1 MSSPYVFATWEQ
13 YLIYLRKSRQDDPN
27 ETIEEVLAKH
37 ETMLQEF
44 AVREFGHK
52 IPEANIYR
60 EVVSGESIDAREEI
74 KRVLSRIEDPDIK
87 GVIVIEPSRLSRGDL
102 LDCGRLINDLRYT
115 KTLVVTPYMTYDL
128 ENKMER
134 KFFQDELLRG
144 NDYLEYTK
152 EILWRGRVAAAK
164 RGCYA
169 VGGPAPFGYKKV
181 KVGKDWVLEV
191 VPENAEIVRMIFDW
205 VVKDG
210 IGLGTVATRLTEMGI
225 KSPREGGAWRRATIS
240 KIISNEHYLGRV
252 VFNRMKQVT
261 VIEDGEKVI
270 KRVLQG
276 PEDIIV
282 ANGKHEAIVD
292 AEIWEAAQRQTVPIP
307 RVKKELLLKNPLSML
322 VRCGKC
328 GGIMNH
334 RVSTRTEYRYECRH
348 HKPKCFKSVK
358 VSEFHEALL
367 IALEESELPAL
378 KLKATNDEGNAEKI
392 QQRLLT
398 QLKKE
403 LTELEGQ
410 EEKQFDLLEQGVY
423 TQEIF
428 ERRHGAL
435 VAKMKNCKEQIE
447 KTRQSMPRAVDYKE
461 RAATLEEAINLF
473 KDNDATPYEKNKL
486 LKTIIDRIDYYGVPF
501 DTVKQRENPFTIKV
515 FLRL

>member
-1 MSSPYVFATWEQ
+1 MSYKYVFATWEQ

-37 ETMLQEF
+37 ETMLQEY

-52 IPEANIYR
+52 IAEENIYR
-60 EVVSGESIDAREEI
+60 EIVSGESIDAREEI
-74 KRVLSRIEDPDIK
+74 KKVLSRIEDPNIK

-102 LDCGRLINDLRYT
+102 LDCGRLINELRYT

-169 VGGPAPFGYKKV
+169 VGGPAPFGYTKV
-181 KVGKDWVLEV
+181 KIGKDWTLEIH
-191 VPENAEIVRMIFDW
+191 PENAEIVRMIFDW

-210 IGLGTVATRLTEMGI
+210 IGLGTVASKLTAMGI
-225 KSPREGGAWRRATIS
+225 KSPRAGKAWNRATIT
-240 KIISNEHYLGRV
+240 KIISNQHYLGKV

-261 VIEDGEKVI
+261 AIEDGEKVI

-276 PEDIIV
+276 PDDIII
-282 ANGKHEAIVD
+282 ANGKHEAIID
-292 AEIWEAAQRQTVPIP
+292 LETWEAAQRQTLPTP
-307 RVKKELLLKNPLSML
+307 RVKAELLLKNPLSML

-328 GGIMNH
+328 GGVMNH

-348 HKPKCFKSVK
+348 HKPKCYKSVK

-367 IALEESELPAL
+367 TALEEAELPAL
-378 KLKATNDEGNAEKI
+378 KLKVTNDEGNAEKI
-392 QQRLLT
+392 QQKLLV

-403 LTELEGQ
+403 LSELESQ

-423 TQEIF
+423 SQEVF

-435 VAKMKNCKEQIE
+435 TAKIKTCREQIE
-447 KTRQSMPRAVDYKE
+447 KTRQSMPRSVDYKE
-461 RAATLEEAINLF
+461 RAATLEEAIKLF
-473 KDNDATPYEKNKL
+473 KDPDASAYEKNKL
-486 LKTIIDRIDYYGVPF
+486 LKTIIDRIEYYGVPF
-501 DTVKQRENPFTIKV
+501 DTVKQLENPFTIKV